1 MKARIELRDAD
12 RSEEIFAVDVEEATA
27 SRLRVS
33 VPNTIVSFVLTRGE
47 EDAAYAGP
55 LGGRVYVFAED
66 LKARKTA
73 SKRA

>member
-1 MKARIELRDAD
+1 MKTRIQLSDAD

-47 EDAAYAGP
+47 EDAAYAGS
-55 LGGRVYVFAED
+55 LGERVYVFAED